1 MVVLLEQD
9 IQTKEVLTWKGLH
22 LFHFSG
28 STCSQKMRIF
38 LQLKG
43 IEWTSH
49 HLNLARKAHHTPWYM
64 GINPRGLV
72 PTLVH
77 DGKVIIESND
87 ILEYLEAT
95 FPEPALIPQD
105 KADQVRAML
114 KAEDDLHMDIRAL
127 TMRFVFPSF
136 LTKRPEADLKKYE
149 ELGSGTVGGEA
160 DPHKLEE
167 LKFWQDIVTHGK
179 VTDEQSARAFGR
191 LRHQLDEYDALLTN
205 QTYLL
210 GADASVVDIAWYIYC
225 RRMLSAS
232 YPLHRLHPAVGQWY
246 DRLNSNPAFHDQ
258 VPSGGPLGAVT
269 ALLHTAQKLRGTSL
283 ERVVARAQK
292 AQKASAA

>member
-9 IQTKEVLTWKGLH
+9 IETKEVLDWKGLH

-38 LQLKG
+38 LNLKG

-49 HLNLARKAHHTPWYM
+49 HLNLARMQHQTPWYM

-87 ILEYLEAT
+87 ILTYLEET
-95 FPEPALIPQD
+95 FPEPPLIPHNRQ
-105 KADQVRAML
+105 AETAAML

-136 LTKRPEADLKKYE
+136 LTKRPEAELKKYE
-149 ELGSGTVGGEA
+149 ELGSGTVGGEV
-160 DPHKLEE
+160 DSHKQDE
-167 LKFWQDIVTHGK
+167 LKFWRDIITHGK
-179 VTDEQSARAFGR
+179 VTDTQAATAFNRFRA
-191 LRHQLDEYDALLTN
+191 QLDDFDQTLVS

-210 GADASVVDIAWYIYC
+210 GDSVSLPDIAWYIYC
-225 RRMLSAS
+225 RRLLSAS
-232 YPLHRLHPAVGQWY
+232 YPLHQLHPAVSRWFK
-246 DRLNSNPAFHDQ
+246 RLDADSRFHDE

-283 ERVVARAQK
+283 TRVVARTN
-292 AQKASAA
+292 AAA